1 MITTNPLRFGTMAEA
16 VAAFA
21 MDQAM
26 LEEYGISYAPGAAP
40 VGYIPDDGSRRD
52 YRLALDAVS
61 NIPTLTTDPNSA
73 VPAMLTTLIDPQVY
87 EVLFAP
93 NMAAEIM
100 GEVKKG
106 TWLNDTTMFPVA
118 EATGEVSSYGD
129 FSNNGRAGVNTNW
142 PQVQAYLFQL
152 IKQYGER
159 ELERAGLARI
169 NWVSSIDK
177 AAAINLNKFLN
188 LTYFYGVSALQNY
201 GLINNPFLSAALTPA
216 TKAAGGTAWL
226 NYSTGQI
233 IATAN
238 EIYNDILATY
248 QQLVTQNSGL
258 VNMESPLTLALGPS
272 SEVALG
278 ATNTFNVNVR
288 DLLTK
293 NFKNLKI
300 KTAVQYN
307 GQSSTNPQG
316 NPAGN
321 SMQLI
326 VDEVEG
332 QKTGF
337 CAYSEKM
344 RAFPIIRLLSAFQQK
359 CMSGS
364 WGCVIRYP
372 AGLTAM
378 VGI

>member
-1 MITTNPLRFGTMAEA
+1 MTTTNPLRFQSTAEA
-16 VAAFA
+16 VAAFLA
-21 MDQAM
+21 DRPF
-26 LEEYGISYAPGAAP
+26 LEDNGISWAPGVEP
-40 VGYIPDDGSRRD
+40 LGYLAEDGSRHNYAIAMD
-52 YRLALDAVS
+52 AL
-61 NIPTLTTDPNSA
+61 PTLSTDPNSA

-100 GEVKKG
+100 GERKEG
-106 TWLNDTTMFPVA
+106 TWLNDTAMFPVA
-118 EATGEVSSYGD
+118 EATGEVSTYGD
-129 FSNNGRAGVNTNW
+129 FNANGRAGVNTNW

-177 AAAINLNKFLN
+177 AAALNLNKYLN
-188 LTYFYGVSALQNY
+188 LTYFFGVSGLQNY

-226 NYSTGQI
+226 NYTTGQI
-233 IATAN
+233 IASAN
-238 EIYNDILATY
+238 EIYNDILAVY
-248 QQLVTQNSGL
+248 QQLVTQNAGL
-258 VNMESPLTLALGPS
+258 VNAESAMTLALSPA
-272 SEVALG
+272 SEVGLH
-278 ATNTFNVNVR
+278 ATNTFNVNVE
-288 DLLTK
+288 DLLKK
-293 NFKNLKI
+293 NFKNLRV
-300 KTAVQYN
+300 KTAVQY
-307 GQSSTNPQG
+307 GALSTTNPQG
-316 NPAGN
+316 AAAGN
-321 SMQLI
+321 TMQLI

-344 RAFPIIRLLSAFQQK
+344 RSFPIIRLLSAFQQK
-359 CMSGS
+359 AMSGS
-364 WGCVIRYP
+364 WGTVIRYP
-372 AGLTAM
+372 AGLAQM